1 MLLKREKRYAEAE
14 ATIRQTLEGRRHALG
29 PGHPDTAGA
38 AYDLACILALE
49 GKPDESFSNLRY
61 AVENALSA
69 ETRLGLEKETDLKS
83 LHGDPRF
90 AAVVASARQSAAA
103 VQK

>member
-1 MLLKREKRYAEAE
+1 MLLKREKRYADAE
-14 ATIRQTLEGRRHALG
+14 AAFRQTLEGRRRALG
-29 PGHPDTAGA
+29 PGHQDTAA
-38 AYDLACILALE
+38 TAYDLACVLALE
-49 GKPDESFSNLRY
+49 GKRDESFSNLRY

-69 ETRLGLEKETDLKS
+69 GTRVGLEKETDLKS

-90 AAVVASARQSAAA
+90 DALVASARQPAAA

>member
-90 AAVVASARQSAAA
+90 AALAASARQPAAA